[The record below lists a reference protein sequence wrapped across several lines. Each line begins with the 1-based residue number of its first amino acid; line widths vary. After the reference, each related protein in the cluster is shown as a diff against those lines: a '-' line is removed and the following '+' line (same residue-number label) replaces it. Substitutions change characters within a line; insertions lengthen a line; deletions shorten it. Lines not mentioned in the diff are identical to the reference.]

1 MELTNKEVD
10 LQRNKLSQI
19 PINLKSDYLPLLH
32 AQAAELRKD
41 TILLDEYLTK
51 GLFGLQPELSTLITS
66 LDINQMNKL
75 KEAIGHEADVEKRKG
90 MEDSL
95 KAMEEECH
103 DKTKTFTQVFLD
115 IIRTIHQQNNLLA
128 STQLYEQCQKAYET
142 KEQELSNHLQYIENA
157 LVPQLNAIKKELD
170 TVDTSLMEKLK
181 TSPFKDAIDVLPQ
194 KLEISEAAASQP
206 ELLAATLGYDA
217 TLSVLKGLWKMT
229 EVTDY
234 FDEHLDLQNQVT
246 ELEQKIEAEKVIYD
260 SLKANLE
267 SIKNL
272 YTVYSISRY
281 FLNLSK
287 SISCDLNQFYEQ
299 LKTET
304 QALDAFLIHAQNL
317 LVYLKKLNIIRK

>member
-19 PINLKSDYLPLLH
+19 SINLKSDYLPLLH

-128 STQLYEQCQKAYET
+128 STQLYE
-142 KEQELSNHLQYIENA
+142 
-157 LVPQLNAIKKELD
+157 
-170 TVDTSLMEKLK
+170 DTSLMEKLK

-217 TLSVLKGLWKMT
+217 TLSVLKGLWK
-229 EVTDY
+229 
-234 FDEHLDLQNQVT
+234 N
-246 ELEQKIEAEKVIYD
+246 
-260 SLKANLE
+260 
-267 SIKNL
+267 
-272 YTVYSISRY
+272 
-281 FLNLSK
+281 
-287 SISCDLNQFYEQ
+287 
-299 LKTET
+299 
-304 QALDAFLIHAQNL
+304 
-317 LVYLKKLNIIRK
+317 